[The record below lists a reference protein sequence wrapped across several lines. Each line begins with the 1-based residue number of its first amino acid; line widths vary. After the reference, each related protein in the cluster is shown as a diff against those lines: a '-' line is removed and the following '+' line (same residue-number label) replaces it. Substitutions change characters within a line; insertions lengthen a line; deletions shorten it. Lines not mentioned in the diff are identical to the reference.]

1 MSTPR
6 MLIDLVPIRPGKG
19 GSGSGIWTHAL
30 HLVREL
36 DRLDHGALELHCL
49 INPDQEPFFKDLER
63 IHLHRC
69 PDLGGST
76 VLRLLWIHIALPVL
90 CLVHRATALHKLA
103 TETPFLLPA
112 RRITTVHD
120 FYNEF
125 MHEQEGLP
133 LGLAG
138 RYFSWIS
145 GVCFRKSR
153 AVITVSEAIRD
164 EAKRRSPLSSAMIIA
179 IHNGVDLPKALEA
192 APPTEGPLTI
202 LYVAKFMPYKGQR
215 QAVEAVDLLLTQHP
229 ELQGR
234 VRLVMH
240 GFNND
245 HTYFNAL
252 QERIAQGALKGAVE
266 IRPYGMA
273 NTVSD
278 IYRGADIF
286 LFLTRY
292 EGFGL
297 PVVEAQAMDIPVV
310 CSDLPV
316 LREVGGQGARYV
328 DREDPAAIAQVLFA
342 LITRSTEREAL
353 VKTGRS
359 NRVRFGWDR
368 MARETLAVYRDV
380 CASARPL
387 R

>member
-1 MSTPR
+1 MRTHR
-6 MLIDLVPIRPGKG
+6 VLIDLVPIRPGKG

-36 DRLDHGALELHCL
+36 DRLERTEVEVHCL
-49 INPDQEPFFKDLER
+49 INPDQEAFFKELR
-63 IHLHRC
+63 QVRLHRC

-76 VLRLLWIHIALPVL
+76 LLRLLWIHVALPVL
-90 CLVHRATALHKLA
+90 CLVHRVRALHKLA
-103 TETPFLLPA
+103 TETPFLLPV

-125 MHEQEGLP
+125 MHEQEGIP

-145 GVCFRKSR
+145 RVCFRKSK
-153 AVITVSEAIRD
+153 AVITVSGAIRD
-164 EAKRRSPLSSAMIIA
+164 EAKQRFPESRAVIVA
-179 IHNGVDLPKALEA
+179 IHNGVDLPNALGEEPA
-192 APPTEGPLTI
+192 NGRPFTI

-215 QAVEAVDLLLTQHP
+215 QAVEAFALLLSEHP

-245 HTYFNAL
+245 EVFFRAL
-252 QERIAQGALKGAVE
+252 HERILEAPLGGAVE
-266 IRPYGMA
+266 IRPYGLA
-273 NTVSD
+273 KTVAD
-278 IYRGADIF
+278 IYRGADLF

-310 CSDLPV
+310 CSDIPV
-316 LREVGGQGARYV
+316 LREVGGVGARYV
-328 DREDPAAIAQVLFA
+328 DREDPVAVAQA
-342 LITRSTEREAL
+342 LHGLVSKAVEREAL
-353 VKTGRS
+353 VHAGRS
-359 NRVRFGWDR
+359 NRMRFGWDR
-368 MARETLAVYRDV
+368 MARETLAVYREA
-380 CASARPL
+380 CA
-387 R
+387 

>member
-1 MSTPR
+1 MSPKR
-6 MLIDLVPIRPGKG
+6 VLIDLVPIRPGKG
-19 GSGSGIWTHAL
+19 GAGSGIWTHAMY
-30 HLVREL
+30 LVREL
-36 DRLDHGALELHCL
+36 DRLEHGAIEVHCL
-49 INPDQEPFFKDLER
+49 INPAQRPFFKDLSR
-63 IHLHRC
+63 VKLHGYA
-69 PDLGGST
+69 DLGSST
-76 VLRLLWIHIALPVL
+76 VLRLLWIHLALPLL
-90 CLVHRATALHKLA
+90 CLAYGARALHKVA

-138 RYFSWIS
+138 RYFGWIS
-145 GVCFRKSR
+145 RVCFAKSR
-153 AVITVSEAIRD
+153 SVITVSNAIRE
-164 EAKRRSPLSSAMIIA
+164 EALARFPNTRARVTA
-179 IHNGVDLPKALEA
+179 IHNGVDLPAAL
-192 APPTEGPLTI
+192 PPSVADPLKPFVI

-215 QAVEAVDLLLTQHP
+215 QAVEALDRLLNRHP

-245 HTYFNAL
+245 EAYFVAL
-252 QERIAQGALKGAVE
+252 QERIAQGALRGAVE

-273 NTVSD
+273 KTIAD
-278 IYRGADIF
+278 IYRGADLF

-310 CSDLPV
+310 CSDIPV
-316 LREVGGQGARYV
+316 LREVGGEGARYV
-328 DREDPAAIAQVLFA
+328 DRDDPDAVADALFA
-342 LITRSTEREAL
+342 QITDGVARENL
-353 VKTGRS
+353 VRQGRE
-359 NRVRFGWDR
+359 NRTRFGWDR
-368 MARETLAVYRDV
+368 MARTTLAVYRET
-380 CASARPL
+380 CS
-387 R
+387 

>member
-1 MSTPR
+1 MSAHR
-6 MLIDLVPIRPGKG
+6 VLIDLVPIRPGKG
-19 GSGSGIWTHAL
+19 GSGSGIWTHAF

-36 DRLDHGALELHCL
+36 DRLERPEVEVHCL
-49 INPDQEPFFKDLER
+49 INPDQEPFFTELKR
-63 IHLHRC
+63 VRLHRC

-76 VLRLLWIHIALPVL
+76 LLRLLWIHVALPVL
-90 CLVHRATALHKLA
+90 CLVHRARALHKLA
-103 TETPFLLPA
+103 TETPFLLPV

-164 EAKRRSPLSSAMIIA
+164 EAERRCPASKASITA
-179 IHNGVDLPKALEA
+179 IHNGVDLPKAPDH
-192 APPTEGPLTI
+192 APADGRPFTI

-215 QAVEAVDLLLTQHP
+215 QAVEAFHVLLTRHP
-229 ELQGR
+229 ELHGR

-245 HTYFNAL
+245 EAYFTAL
-252 QERIAQGALKGAVE
+252 QDRIEQVPLRGAVE

-273 NTVSD
+273 KTVAD
-278 IYRGADIF
+278 IYRGADLF

-310 CSDLPV
+310 CSDIPV
-316 LREVGGQGARYV
+316 LREVGGAGARYV
-328 DREDPAAIAQVLFA
+328 DREDPVAVAQALHELVVGAA
-342 LITRSTEREAL
+342 ERDEL
-353 VKTGRS
+353 VRAGRS
-359 NRVRFGWDR
+359 NRARFGWDR
-368 MARETLAVYRDV
+368 MARETMAVYREA
-380 CASARPL
+380 CA
-387 R
+387 

>member
-1 MSTPR
+1 MRTHR
-6 MLIDLVPIRPGKG
+6 VLIDLVPIRPGKG
-19 GSGSGIWTHAL
+19 GSGSGIWTHAF

-36 DRLDHGALELHCL
+36 DRLDRPEVEVHCL
-49 INPDQEPFFKDLER
+49 INPDQEAFFKDLKQVR
-63 IHLHRC
+63 LHRC

-76 VLRLLWIHIALPVL
+76 VLRLLYIHVALPVL
-90 CLVHRATALHKLA
+90 CLVLRVRALHKLA
-103 TETPFLLPA
+103 TETPFLLPV

-125 MHEQEGLP
+125 MHEREGLP

-138 RYFSWIS
+138 RYFGWIS
-145 GVCFRKSR
+145 GVCFRKSK
-153 AVITVSEAIRD
+153 AVITVSSAIRD
-164 EAKRRSPLSSAMIIA
+164 EALQRYPRSKASVTA
-179 IHNGVDLPKALEA
+179 IHNGVDLPKALGAE
-192 APPTEGPLTI
+192 PSDNRPFTI

-215 QAVEAVDLLLTQHP
+215 QAVEAFDLFLNQHP

-245 HTYFNAL
+245 EAYFKSL
-252 QERIAQGALKGAVE
+252 QERITQGALRGAVE

-273 NTVSD
+273 KTVAD
-278 IYRGADIF
+278 IYRGSDLF

-310 CSDLPV
+310 CSDIPV
-316 LREVGGQGARYV
+316 LREVGGAGARYV
-328 DREDPAAIAQVLFA
+328 DRENPGSVARALFVLVTQA
-342 LITRSTEREAL
+342 TEREAL
-353 VKTGRS
+353 VRAGRT
-359 NRVRFGWDR
+359 NRQRFGWDR
-368 MARETLAVYRDV
+368 MARETFDVYQEA
-380 CASARPL
+380 CA
-387 R
+387 

>member
-1 MSTPR
+1 MSKR
-6 MLIDLVPIRPGKG
+6 RVLIDLVPIRPGKG
-19 GSGSGIWTHAL
+19 GSGSGIWTHAM
-30 HLVREL
+30 HLLREL
-36 DRLDHGALELHCL
+36 DRLDHGDVELHCL
-49 INPDQEPFFKDLER
+49 INPDQATFFEGFQR
-63 IHLHRC
+63 VRLHRC

-76 VLRLLWIHIALPVL
+76 MLRLLWIHVVLPLL
-90 CLVHRATALHKLA
+90 CIRFRARALHKLA
-103 TETPFLLPA
+103 TETPLFLPA

-138 RYFSWIS
+138 RYFGLITR
-145 GVCFRKSR
+145 VCFAKSR
-153 AVITVSEAIRD
+153 AVITVSGAIRE
-164 EAKRRSPLSSAMIIA
+164 EAFVRFPKTRARVTA
-179 IHNGVDLPKALEA
+179 IHNGVDLPAALPPSA
-192 APPTEGPLTI
+192 ADAARPFVV

-215 QAVEAVDLLLTQHP
+215 QAVEAFDRLLFRHP

-245 HTYFNAL
+245 EAFFGAL
-252 QERIAQGALKGAVE
+252 QERIGQGALKGAVE

-273 NTVSD
+273 KTIAD
-278 IYRGADIF
+278 IYRGADLF

-310 CSDLPV
+310 CSDIPV
-316 LREVGGQGARYV
+316 LREVGGDGARYV
-328 DREDPAAIAQVLFA
+328 DRNEPDAVADALFMQVTDGGA
-342 LITRSTEREAL
+342 RETL
-353 VKTGRS
+353 VRKGRE
-359 NRVRFGWDR
+359 NRTRFGWDR
-368 MARETLAVYRDV
+368 MAQATLAVYKETCV
-380 CASARPL
+380 
-387 R
+387 